1 MADTADEME
10 RAWRGLG
17 MLISALTSTEP
28 PHISPEAST
37 RLLLQPRH
45 WAAAGHDP
53 DDPDVIE
60 WWHWVRWQ
68 LKMFRE

>member
-1 MADTADEME
+1 MDPED
-10 RAWRGLG
+10 RAV
-17 MLISALTSTEP
+17 
-28 PHISPEAST
+28 
-37 RLLLQPRH
+37 

-68 LKMFRE
+68 LEMLRE